1 MTTNL
6 DEQDIVINNE
16 YDFSELKTENMHYDT
31 TILKNDLTVW
41 GHILRYVNFS
51 TDTGNFTLTSKDI
64 KNSRNMWSG
73 EFDSQFE
80 PRLLCKQDSN
90 ESRPSI
96 FKQLN
101 INILSISNGIYI
113 LTTDEIYK
121 ELPYEIDA
129 SICYIKKHTGSLV
142 LQIGD
147 SESLLLDNLRYSGV
161 FERPELLNE
170 QIKYG
175 PIFSGRHR
183 CHCQTYIGDT
193 LINIK
198 GTQFETDGCYE
209 SENKIIIIEAKIKYT
224 KKNFNI
230 RQLYYPFRTIY
241 DHNKGQKEIEC
252 LYINYDKNKI
262 IHVFKF
268 KWENHLKFNNLRA
281 VGYYKYKFI

>member
-1 MTTNL
+1 MSTKIP
-6 DEQDIVINNE
+6 EQDIVINNE
-16 YDFSELKTENMHYDT
+16 YDFSELIIENIHYYGM
-31 TILKNDLTVW
+31 ILKNDLTVW
-41 GHILRYVNFS
+41 GHILRYINFL
-51 TDTGNFTLTSKDI
+51 TDTGNFTITSDNITKARDT
-64 KNSRNMWSG
+64 WSG
-73 EFDSQFE
+73 VFCTFQ
-80 PRLLCKQDSN
+80 PRLLCKQDSK

-101 INILSISNGIYI
+101 INILSIANGIYI

-121 ELPYEIDA
+121 ELLYEIDKP
-129 SICYIKKHTGSLV
+129 ICYIKKHTGSLV

-147 SESLLLDNLRYSGV
+147 SESALLDNLRYSGV

-175 PIFSGRHR
+175 PILSGRHR
-183 CHCQTYIGDT
+183 CHCKTYLGET
-193 LINIK
+193 LINIE

-209 SENKIIIIEAKIKYT
+209 SENKIIIIEAKINYT
-224 KKNFNI
+224 KENFNI

-241 DHNKGQKEIEC
+241 DHNKGRKEIEC

-268 KWENHLKFNNLRA
+268 KWENHLKFNDLRA
-281 VGYYKYKFI
+281 TGYYKYKFI